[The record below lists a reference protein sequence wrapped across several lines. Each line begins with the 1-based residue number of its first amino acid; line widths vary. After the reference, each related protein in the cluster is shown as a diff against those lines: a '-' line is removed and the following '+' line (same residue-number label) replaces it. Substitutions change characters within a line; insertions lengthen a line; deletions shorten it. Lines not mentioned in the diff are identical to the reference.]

1 MEYNFGLVETVGEHI
16 GVNLDFLEYKC
27 IEIIMEY
34 NLNVRLG
41 QWKKMLD
48 MLISEIKILLT
59 RYYHKFENY
68 DQFIKLNYL
77 FIYILLESLIYK
89 I

>member
-27 IEIIMEY
+27 IGIIMEY
-34 NLNVRLG
+34 NLNVRLE

-48 MLISEIKILLT
+48 MLILEIKIRLT

-68 DQFIKLNYL
+68 DQFMKFKL
-77 FIYILLESLIYK
+77 FIYPYIIRSH
-89 I
+89 